1 MGGENNDVL
10 VIDGVFGLREGLV
23 GDDFSEGSVSGVG
36 FWCEERHGFIEFGGE
51 SSDGIIL

>member
-23 GDDFSEGSVSGVG
+23 SDDFSEGSVGRVG
-36 FWCEERHGFIEFGGE
+36 FWCEERHGFVEFGGE